1 MTNQAMLELCT
12 IYYDETTLEH
22 AKRVAEKAKNLY
34 QIFDTSFSGGS
45 DFLFQLGLAHELYEK
60 TNITKKIWFDEN
72 FENNLILLTK
82 TSNISYEDYILVIRN
97 RAFNHKNIYMP
108 AYIVKLADISDNFT
122 QVNTL
127 TDELK
132 NKYVAAISCLI

>member
-60 TNITKKIWFDEN
+60 TNITKKIWFDED

-82 TSNISYEDYILVIRN
+82 ISNINYEDYILTIRS
-97 RAFNHKNIYMP
+97 RAFNHKSIYIP
-108 AYIVKLADISDNFT
+108 AYIVKLADISDNFA
-122 QVNTL
+122 QVDTL